1 MNEIIVNK
9 FYNSLIIMDKYS
21 EMLFNLRDIYN
32 DKNKIREYALEIL
45 KIKEIEKLD
54 YEELNGIQIDYYLS
68 LINTDDLRLKRI
80 RGILLNRKW
89 MLLNDK
95 DKIRHEEFEMI
106 DSIMSH
112 DKINK
117 KAYEMI
123 IHEDD
128 YEDINY
134 REFLLFRNMLGI
146 IYDAISYPLVE
157 ELVLK
162 NSFDIDKTRLEFYG
176 YGRKISKMYQDM
188 FYIRAITNIKMLEII
203 SRKEASQ
210 DKRYLIFSHLAM
222 IEEEIDYLS
231 KNNLTKLNSH
241 ISELEIDKFNALIVR
256 RLIRKKE
263 KNNL

>member
-1 MNEIIVNK
+1 
-9 FYNSLIIMDKYS
+9 MDKYS
-21 EMLFNLRDIYN
+21 EMLLNLRDIYN

-68 LINTDDLRLKRI
+68 LINTDDLRMKRI

-117 KAYEMI
+117 KAHEMI

-176 YGRKISKMYQDM
+176 YGRKISKKYQDM
-188 FYIRAITNIKMLEII
+188 FYIRAITNIKMLGII
-203 SRKEASQ
+203 SRKEVSQ
-210 DKRYLIFSHLAM
+210 EKRYLIFSHVAM

-231 KNNLTKLNSH
+231 KNNLAKLNSH